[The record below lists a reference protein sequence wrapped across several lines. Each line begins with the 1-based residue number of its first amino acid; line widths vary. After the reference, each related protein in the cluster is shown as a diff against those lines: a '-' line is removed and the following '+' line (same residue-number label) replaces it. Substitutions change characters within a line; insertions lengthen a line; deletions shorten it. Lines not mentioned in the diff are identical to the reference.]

1 MMYQL
6 AQITNG
12 VITNIFDCL
21 DVDQSHFP
29 DAIRVDD
36 ITPQPAIGWTYENG
50 VFAPP
55 AAPPVLVKT
64 VYSPY
69 GFRSLFTLAELVSID
84 GYQTS
89 TILTTEQ
96 KAVLFTITKNF
107 DSATEIDI
115 QNPNTIQSVDYL
127 ANIGLITRERAGQI
141 LSGTAPTQLPAVG
154 IIGATGATGATGA
167 AGNGVAASV
176 TSYTPTLSGTS
187 MTFTSGNGSTG
198 QTGNYFTVGN
208 ICNFSAT
215 ITMANV
221 NVASLVN
228 ATSGAS
234 NFAITLPVNAA
245 KNGLMTCGYTVKSDG
260 KIYGILGKTAANS
273 NVLTLWTVEKEIKAL
288 DKDSPFGAGAWL
300 TSYTIYLTGTYQ
312 TI

>member
-1 MMYQL
+1 MSRMKP
-6 AQITNG
+6 G
-12 VITNIFDCL
+12 
-21 DVDQSHFP
+21 
-29 DAIRVDD
+29 AI
-36 ITPQPAIGWTYENG
+36 
-50 VFAPP
+50 
-55 AAPPVLVKT
+55 
-64 VYSPY
+64 
-69 GFRSLFTLAELVSID
+69 VSINR
-84 GYQTS
+84 GPQ
-89 TILTTEQ
+89 
-96 KAVLFTITKNF
+96 
-107 DSATEIDI
+107 
-115 QNPNTIQSVDYL
+115 
-127 ANIGLITRERAGQI
+127 GLPGPTGSQGPTGPAG
-141 LSGTAPTQLPAVG
+141 SN
-154 IIGATGATGATGA
+154 GATGATGPTGPTGATGA
-167 AGNGVAASV
+167 QGPTGLMGATGATGPAGSGAASAV

-198 QTGNYFTVGN
+198 QTGNYVTVGN

-288 DKDSPFGAGAWL
+288 DKDSPFGPGAWL
-300 TSYTIYLTGTYQ
+300 TSYSIHLTGTYQ
-312 TI
+312 TV